1 MLRIVLNNKLAHC
14 LPFTKFL
21 EWRSDHSFLADY
33 TMSADTNIRQI
44 STDYTVCHYDTLK
57 E

>member
-1 MLRIVLNNKLAHC
+1 MLRIVLNNKIAHC